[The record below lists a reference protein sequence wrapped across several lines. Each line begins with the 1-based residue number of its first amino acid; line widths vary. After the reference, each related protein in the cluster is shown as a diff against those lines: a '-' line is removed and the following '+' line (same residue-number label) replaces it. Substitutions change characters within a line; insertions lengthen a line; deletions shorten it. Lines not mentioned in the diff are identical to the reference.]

1 MSNKIRLAII
11 IFNSPQYQES
21 LQLREEILRK
31 PLGLSLTTE
40 DLANEEQQ
48 THLGVFIED
57 KLIGIVIL
65 KPTLDARIVKLR
77 QMAIAPSYQ
86 NQGIG
91 TQLMQYAEPQAL
103 SQGYQQIELHARY
116 QYQRF
121 YTKLGYQPVGEP
133 FIEVT
138 IPHILMTKKIV
149 SYE

>member
-1 MSNKIRLAII
+1 MTNQIRFVNIA
-11 IFNSPQYQES
+11 FNSPQYQES
-21 LQLREEILRK
+21 LQLREDVLRK
-31 PLGLSLTTE
+31 PLGLSLTSE

-57 KLIGIVIL
+57 KLIGIVVL
-65 KPTLDARIVKLR
+65 KPSLDPKIVKLR

-91 TQLMQYAEPQAL
+91 TQLIQYAEQQAL
-103 SQGYQQIELHARY
+103 SQGYQQIELHARD

-138 IPHILMTKKIV
+138 IPHILMTKKLV